1 MLFICSRMIDHVYI
15 PKIEKYLEV
24 IIEITRFEKIWE
36 EIRFGTLKELALHR
50 RENIFYSLK
59 Q

>member
-1 MLFICSRMIDHVYI
+1 MIDHVYI